1 MDVQRTS
8 KAAGRNEQSS
18 RRKDT
23 NPGSGAVS
31 RLATIYSI
39 DFLSRIFC
47 ERSKNCRLFAWL
59 KVTLYSAKVTE
70 ESLPS

>member
-18 RRKDT
+18 RRRDT

-31 RLATIYSI
+31 RPATIYSI

-59 KVTLYSAKVTE
+59 KVTLYNAKVSG